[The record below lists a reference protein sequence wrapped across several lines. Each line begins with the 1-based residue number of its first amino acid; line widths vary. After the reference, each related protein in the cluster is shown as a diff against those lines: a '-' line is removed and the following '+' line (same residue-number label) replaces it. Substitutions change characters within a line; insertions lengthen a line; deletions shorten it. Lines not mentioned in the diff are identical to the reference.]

1 MLQFFFS
8 YYVSAW
14 KTALTF
20 SRIFGHKLCL
30 FYFLNDRALIKKKKK
45 DKILHKYMDLYDF
58 SLVIKMYRE
67 IKKILSGFHN
77 DSSNTYL
84 KVIMEVAYLADI

>member
-1 MLQFFFS
+1 
-8 YYVSAW
+8 
-14 KTALTF
+14 
-20 SRIFGHKLCL
+20 
-30 FYFLNDRALIKKKKK
+30 
-45 DKILHKYMDLYDF
+45 MDLYDF